1 MKLLRSARSLLLG
14 LGLSFGISLCIA
26 ASSFAQ
32 ELPKVSIKTSEGEI
46 VLELYPEKAPNTV
59 QNFLKLVKS
68 GHYNKTIFHR
78 VIDNF
83 MIQGGGFNT
92 TMKEKPAGKNV
103 QNEAKHAFERGLK
116 NELGTI
122 AMARTNDPHSARAQF
137 YINVRDNPF
146 LDYQDLP
153 NDDPVTF
160 TLFGKEKTMPRNQA
174 LKEAA
179 GYTPFGKV
187 ISGMD
192 VVEKIKV
199 KPTDFDL
206 VSGMADVP
214 TKPILILSIK
224 IIK

>member
-14 LGLSFGISLCIA
+14 IGLSISLSTA

-46 VLELYPEKAPNTV
+46 IVELYPEKAPNTV
-59 QNFLKLVKS
+59 QNFLKVVKS
-68 GHYNKTIFHR
+68 GHYSKTIFHR

-83 MIQGGGFNT
+83 MIQGGGFT
-92 TMKEKPAGKNV
+92 TAMKEKPTGKAV
-103 QNEAKHAFERGLK
+103 DNEAKYAFERGLK

-122 AMARTNDPHSARAQF
+122 AMARTNEPHSARAQF
-137 YINVRDNPF
+137 YINVQDNPF
-146 LDYQDLP
+146 LDYQELP
-153 NDDPVTF
+153 SGDPVTF
-160 TLFGKEKTMPRNQA
+160 TLFGEEKTMPRKLA
-174 LKEAA
+174 LKAGA

-206 VSGMADVP
+206 LSGMANVP
-214 TKPILILSIK
+214 TKPILIESIK